1 MRDLETIDR
10 EIAELKERLAGI
22 EGTPT
27 EIYTRI
33 VGYYRSLTNWNRG
46 KSEEYRHRRT
56 FDYTASGAG
65 AHGAELRT
73 GAASDAGAG
82 TGTGAAS
89 DAGTGTGA
97 DDSAPAAERHGYAY
111 FFRTACPN
119 CPPVRSV
126 LERTGLSGVH
136 YDVDTDEGFAKAAEL
151 QILSTPTVVFFDE
164 TGRETGRATTPR
176 MVDELTGAPA

>member
-1 MRDLETIDR
+1 MRDPETIDR

-46 KSEEYRHRRT
+46 KREEYRHRRT
-56 FDYTASGAG
+56 FDYAASGAG
-65 AHGAELRT
+65 ADGAEVRT
-73 GAASDAGAG
+73 GAGAGAASDAGPG
-82 TGTGAAS
+82 TRA
-89 DAGTGTGA
+89 GA
-97 DDSAPAAERHGYAY
+97 DDSAPAAESHGYAY

-151 QILSTPTVVFFDE
+151 EILSTPTVVFFDE
-164 TGRETGRATTPR
+164 TGCETGRATTPR